1 VKAEDSRIDW
11 FIFFGGCGVLLAAI
25 LPIVFMPEQ
34 SAEWVNRSFE
44 WITQGFGIVYIF
56 TAIFATVFLLWIA
69 LGRYGTIVFGAGSRP
84 EYGRF
89 AWASMLFCTGIG
101 GSLIYW
107 GGAEWVYYYVDPPF
121 GIAAR
126 SDEAIYWAASYGLFH
141 WGPVGW
147 AIYCLP
153 AVALGCSYHI
163 EGQPSLRL
171 SSACRKVL
179 GKQTDRWGG
188 RSIDLIFVVGLLGTA
203 ATGLGLGTSIVSSA
217 LSRLTGYGNGMGMQ
231 LGIVVVATVLIAL
244 SVHQGLDRGIKRLS
258 LVNAALALGFIGFIF
273 LAGPTRFILEMG
285 VYSIGHVVQNFVPM
299 LTWSDPL
306 AKSQFIEKWTVFYW
320 AWWLALGP
328 FVGMFVCKI
337 SRGRTVREVIF
348 GMLGWGSL
356 GCSLFFI
363 VLGNYTLF
371 LELNGHFSFVEK
383 VTQDGPSE
391 AIVGAIS
398 LLPGGLFWLAY
409 VAVIGLIFI
418 ATTYDSAAYTL
429 SAGAT
434 RRLAEGEHPTRRHRV
449 FWAFGLGA
457 LPLTLLWLG
466 GLRALQTASVL
477 ASAPL
482 LVVYGLLAVSTI
494 RMLRDSQKTRD
505 SK

>member
-1 VKAEDSRIDW
+1 M
-11 FIFFGGCGVLLAAI
+11 LLATI
-25 LPIVFMPEQ
+25 LPIVFMPAQ
-34 SAEWVNRSFE
+34 SADWVNRSFE
-44 WITQGFGIVYIF
+44 FVTQGFGILYII
-56 TAIFATVFLLWIA
+56 TAVFATVFLIWIA
-69 LGRYGTIVFGAGSRP
+69 LGRYGSIVFGSGAKP
-84 EYGRF
+84 AYGRF

-126 SDEAIYWAASYGLFH
+126 SDEAVYWAASYGLFH

-163 EGQPSLRL
+163 EGLPSLRL

-179 GKQTDRWGG
+179 GKHTDGWIG
-188 RSIDLIFVVGLLGTA
+188 RSIDLFFVVGLLGTA

-217 LSRLTGYGNGMGMQ
+217 LSRLSGYGNGLGMQ
-231 LGIVVVATVLIAL
+231 LGIVAVATGLIAL

-258 LVNAALALGFIGFIF
+258 LVNAVLALGLIGFIF
-273 LAGPTRFILEMG
+273 VVGPTRFILEMG
-285 VYSIGHVVQNFVPM
+285 VYSIGHVVQHFVPM
-299 LTWSDPL
+299 LTWTDPL
-306 AKSQFIEKWTVFYW
+306 AKSQFIESWTVFYW

-337 SRGRTVREVIF
+337 SRGRTVREVVF

-371 LELNGHFSFVEK
+371 LELNGHLPFVDR
-383 VTQDGPSE
+383 VTEDGPSA

-398 LLPGGLFWLAY
+398 LLPGGWFWLAY
-409 VAVIGLIFI
+409 VAVVGLIFI

-429 SAGAT
+429 AAGAT
-434 RRLAEGEHPTRRHRV
+434 YRLVDGEHPARSHRV
-449 FWAFGLGA
+449 FWAFALGA
-457 LPLTLLWLG
+457 LPVSLIWLG

-482 LVVYGLLAVSTI
+482 LIVYGLLAVSTV
-494 RMLRDSQKTRD
+494 RMLRDSQSSSCCKE
-505 SK
+505 SPQ